1 MNSRVVIWL
10 LAAGAFALALGPLTH
25 HGESAASTIEE
36 VAPPPKHNA
45 DAASQPELATSLELS
60 VKKDVVFT
68 LHVTNTSDSHVE
80 INFPS
85 GLTHDFIV
93 YDSVGREVWRW
104 SNGRMFTQ
112 TVRNKLLA
120 GKETVSYEEHWKPV
134 GRTGTFTAVARLES
148 SNHPVEQRVEF
159 TLP

>member
-10 LAAGAFALALGPLTH
+10 LTAGAIALALAPLTH

-36 VAPPPKHNA
+36 VTIPPRHNA
-45 DAASQPELATSLELS
+45 DAPSKPELATSLELS
-60 VKKDVVFT
+60 VKKDVAFT

-80 INFPS
+80 INFPN
-85 GLTHDFIV
+85 GQTHDFIV
-93 YDSVGREVWRW
+93 YDALGREIWRW

-120 GKETVSYEEHWKPV
+120 GKETVTYEEHWKP
-134 GRTGTFTAVARLES
+134 GARTGTFTAVARLES
-148 SNHPVEQRVEF
+148 SNHPVEQRVQF